1 MVSSLPQLFSFS
13 VTPKPYLKWAG
24 GKTQL
29 IKQISQFLPERL
41 NNGSIKKYVEP
52 FIGGGAIFFWL
63 ASNYSIKELF
73 LSDVNAD
80 LILAYKTIQ
89 QNVDDL
95 IKLLLDI
102 ENKYLSLNQNQ
113 RSEYFYQVRKDFN
126 SGRSQIDL
134 LKYDLDWLERTVQMI
149 FLNKTC
155 FNGLF
160 RVNSKGDFNVPV
172 GRYKKPSL
180 CNPENLKAI
189 AKILQRT
196 EIVQGDFSKC
206 ETFIDRN
213 TFVYFDPP
221 YRPISNTSNFT
232 SYCDRT
238 FDDSEQLRLNNFFK
252 KLDKK
257 GALLLLSNSDPRNNH
272 AEDDFFDR
280 VYSDYRIER
289 VKASRNINSNSAK
302 RNSINEL
309 LIMNY

>member
-1 MVSSLPQLFSFS
+1 MISTVSNLSDRS
-13 VTPKPYLKWAG
+13 VVPKPYLKWAG

-41 NNGSIKKYVEP
+41 NNGSIQKYVEP

-63 ASNYSIKELF
+63 ASHYSIKELF
-73 LSDVNAD
+73 ISDVNAD

-89 QNVDDL
+89 RNVDDL
-95 IKLLLDI
+95 IELLLNI

-126 SGRSQIDL
+126 CGRNQIDL
-134 LKYDLDWLERTVQMI
+134 IKYDLDWLERTAQMI

-180 CNPENLKAI
+180 CNPENLKVI

-196 EIVQGDFSKC
+196 EIVRGDFSKC

-238 FDDSEQLRLNNFFK
+238 FDDSEQLRLRNFFK
-252 KLDKK
+252 TLDKK
-257 GALLLLSNSDPRNNH
+257 GALLLLSNSDPKNYDIN
-272 AEDDFFDR
+272 DDYFEKL
-280 VYSDYRIER
+280 YADYRIER
-289 VKASRNINSNSAK
+289 VKASRYINSNSLK
-302 RNSINEL
+302 RSPIDEL

>member
-1 MVSSLPQLFSFS
+1 MISTVANSLDYS
-13 VTPKPYLKWAG
+13 VTPKPFLKWAG

-52 FIGGGAIFFWL
+52 FIGGGALFFWL
-63 ASNYSIKELF
+63 ASNYPIKELF
-73 LSDVNAD
+73 ISDINAD
-80 LILAYKTIQ
+80 LVLAYKTIQ
-89 QNVDDL
+89 RNVDDL
-95 IKLLLDI
+95 IELLLEI

-126 SGRSQIDL
+126 SRINQLDFLEYNSEWLQRTAQI
-134 LKYDLDWLERTVQMI
+134 I

-160 RVNSKGDFNVPV
+160 RVNSKGEFNVPI
-172 GRYKKPSL
+172 GKYKKPSL
-180 CNPENLKAI
+180 CNPENLKMI
-189 AKILQRT
+189 AQILQRA

-206 ETFIDRN
+206 ESFIDRN

-232 SYCDRT
+232 SYSHQT
-238 FDDSEQLRLNNFFK
+238 FDDSEQLRLNKYYK

-257 GALLLLSNSDPRNNH
+257 GALLLLSNSDPKNNDIN
-272 AEDDFFDR
+272 DDFFDQ
-280 VYSDYRIER
+280 VYSSYRIER
-289 VKASRNINSNSAK
+289 VKASRYINSNSLK
-302 RNSINEL
+302 RSAINEL